1 MVADMT
7 TARRIAVALLST
19 LFLASIPS
27 QLTSAAGKAGRLDPS
42 FGFRGVVLT
51 DFNGGT
57 YEAAYA
63 LAIQQDGKLVAAGF
77 STSSTTPDFGVAR
90 YMSNGHLDRR
100 FGAGGTVV
108 TAFGGSGNAD
118 VANAVAIDSNG
129 KVVVAGY
136 SDASG
141 STDFALARY
150 NPDGTLDSTFNS
162 TGKVLTDLSGSG
174 GTDAVS
180 AVAIDSNG
188 KIVVAGYSNASG
200 ISYDFAL
207 ARYNRDGT
215 LDRSFNST
223 GKVLTDF
230 SGSGSGDVAYALA
243 LQSDGKIVVAG
254 LSQASGIPDDF
265 ALARYN
271 PDGTLDSAFNSTGK
285 VLTDFSESGSVDV
298 ARALAIQSDGK
309 IVAAGYSHAGGIS
322 NDFALARYNPDG
334 TLDGSFNST
343 GKILTD
349 FSGSESQDEGS
360 AVAIQSDGKIVAA
373 GMLFVDEKNAD
384 FALAR
389 YNPDDGSLDST
400 FNSTGKVLTDAGGFD
415 VAYALAIQSDG
426 KIVAAGFSD
435 VSGTSDF
442 AIARY
447 LP

>member
-1 MVADMT
+1 MVTDMS
-7 TARRIAVALLST
+7 TARIAVALLAT
-19 LFLASIPS
+19 LFLASILS

-42 FGFRGVVLT
+42 FGVRGVVLT
-51 DFNGGT
+51 DFNRGS

-63 LAIQQDGKLVAAGF
+63 LAIQPDGKLVAAGF

-90 YMSNGHLDRR
+90 YTSNGHLDRR
-100 FGAGGTVV
+100 FGAGGRVV

-118 VANAVAIDSNG
+118 VANAVAIDWNG

-136 SDASG
+136 SYSDASA

-174 GTDAVS
+174 NTDAAQ

-254 LSQASGIPDDF
+254 LSDASGIPYDF

-271 PDGTLDSAFNSTGK
+271 PDGTLDSAFNFTGK
-285 VLTDFSESGSVDV
+285 VFTDFSESGSVDV

-373 GMLFVDEKNAD
+373 G
-384 FALAR
+384 
-389 YNPDDGSLDST
+389 
-400 FNSTGKVLTDAGGFD
+400 
-415 VAYALAIQSDG
+415 
-426 KIVAAGFSD
+426 FSD

>member
-1 MVADMT
+1 MVADMSP
-7 TARRIAVALLST
+7 ARRIAVALLST

-51 DFNGGT
+51 GFNGGT

-63 LAIQQDGKLVAAGF
+63 LAIQPDGKLVATGF

-90 YMSNGHLDRR
+90 YTSHGHLDRR

-118 VANAVAIDSNG
+118 VANAVSIDSNG
-129 KVVVAGY
+129 KVLVAGY

-141 STDFALARY
+141 SSDFALARY
-150 NPDGTLDSTFNS
+150 NPDGTRDSTFNS
-162 TGKVLTDLSGSG
+162 TGTVVTDFSGSG
-174 GTDAVS
+174 SVDVAT

-188 KIVVAGYSNASG
+188 KIVVAG
-200 ISYDFAL
+200 L
-207 ARYNRDGT
+207 
-215 LDRSFNST
+215 
-223 GKVLTDF
+223 
-230 SGSGSGDVAYALA
+230 
-243 LQSDGKIVVAG
+243 SD
-254 LSQASGIPDDF
+254 ASGIPYDF

-309 IVAAGYSHAGGIS
+309 IVAAGYSNAGGIS

-334 TLDGSFNST
+334 TLDSSFNST
-343 GKILTD
+343 GTVVTD
-349 FSGSESQDEGS
+349 FSGSGSQDEGS

-373 GMLFVDEKNAD
+373 GMLFVNEKNAD

-400 FNSTGKVLTDAGGFD
+400 FNSTGKVLTDVGGVD

>member
-1 MVADMT
+1 MS

-63 LAIQQDGKLVAAGF
+63 LAIQPDGKLVAAGF

-90 YMSNGHLDRR
+90 YTSNGHLDRR
-100 FGAGGTVV
+100 FGAGGRVV
-108 TAFGGSGNAD
+108 TAFGGSGNAN
-118 VANAVAIDSNG
+118 VANAVAIDWNG

-141 STDFALARY
+141 SSDFALARY

-162 TGKVLTDLSGSG
+162 TGTVVTDFSGSG
-174 GTDAVS
+174 SVDLAN

-188 KIVVAGYSNASG
+188 KIVVAGYSS
-200 ISYDFAL
+200 SDFAL
-207 ARYNRDGT
+207 ARYNPDGT
-215 LDRSFNST
+215 LDSTFNST
-223 GKVLTDF
+223 GTVVTDF
-230 SGSGSGDVAYALA
+230 SGSGSVDVATAVA
-243 LQSDGKIVVAG
+243 IDSNGKIVVAG
-254 LSQASGIPDDF
+254 LSDASGIPYDF

-309 IVAAGYSHAGGIS
+309 IVAAGYSNAGGIS

-334 TLDGSFNST
+334 TLDSSFNST

-349 FSGSESQDEGS
+349 FSGSGSQDEGS

-373 GMLFVDEKNAD
+373 GMLFVNERDAD

-389 YNPDDGSLDST
+389 YNPDGGTLDST
-400 FNSTGKVLTDAGGFD
+400 FNSTGKVVTDVGGYD
-415 VAYALAIQSDG
+415 VAYALAIHSDG

>member
-1 MVADMT
+1 MVADMSP
-7 TARRIAVALLST
+7 ARRIAVALLST

-63 LAIQQDGKLVAAGF
+63 LAIQPDGKLVATGF

-90 YMSNGHLDRR
+90 YTSHGHLDRR

-118 VANAVAIDSNG
+118 VANAVSIDSNG
-129 KVVVAGY
+129 KVLVAGY

-141 STDFALARY
+141 SSDFALARY

-162 TGKVLTDLSGSG
+162 TGTVVTDFSGSG
-174 GTDAVS
+174 SVDVAT

-188 KIVVAGYSNASG
+188 KIVVAG
-200 ISYDFAL
+200 L
-207 ARYNRDGT
+207 
-215 LDRSFNST
+215 
-223 GKVLTDF
+223 
-230 SGSGSGDVAYALA
+230 
-243 LQSDGKIVVAG
+243 SD
-254 LSQASGIPDDF
+254 ASGIPYDF

-309 IVAAGYSHAGGIS
+309 IVAAGYSNAGGIS

-334 TLDGSFNST
+334 TLDSSFNST
-343 GKILTD
+343 GTVVTD
-349 FSGSESQDEGS
+349 FSGSGSQDEGS

-373 GMLFVDEKNAD
+373 GMLFVNEKNAD

-400 FNSTGKVLTDAGGFD
+400 FNSTGKVLTDVGGVD